1 LEDFI
6 LILTS
11 LKGISHGRV
20 ELTER
25 TGRKIKKKTA
35 RDYKSSPI
43 NPLDSGVLAWF
54 GSATCFL
61 AKARWLQIACDFH
74 NGKGS
79 EDWMQFGFPSQTI
92 VILEWEGGR
101 MEKEK
106 KLSCIKVKKKV
117 VKN

>member
-43 NPLDSGVLAWF
+43 NPLDSGVLA
-54 GSATCFL
+54 
-61 AKARWLQIACDFH
+61 
-74 NGKGS
+74 
-79 EDWMQFGFPSQTI
+79 
-92 VILEWEGGR
+92 
-101 MEKEK
+101 
-106 KLSCIKVKKKV
+106 
-117 VKN
+117 